1 MHDIYIIFLILP
13 FDTKP
18 RTIQIEITNKN
29 LNHHLK
35 FIETSMRMRFY
46 LDWVCLAFTRDYHMF
61 THCVATELCH
71 MACLTYENL
80 INFSHI

>member
-1 MHDIYIIFLILP
+1 MIFLISH

-18 RTIQIEITNKN
+18 RTIETGNTYKN

-35 FIETSMRMRFY
+35 LIETSMRMRFY

-61 THCVATELCH
+61 THYVATELCR
-71 MACLTYENL
+71 MTCLTYEN
-80 INFSHI
+80 